1 MIGLFHLEFFRNAF
15 IMGIVLGMLYGI
27 LSFFVVMRKMSFLG
41 AGIAHTAFGGVAL
54 GVLIGVDPFLTS
66 LAFCVASAI
75 LIGKLVRTGKISYDM
90 GIGIFF
96 AFSMALGAIFL
107 AMKKGYAFDLMSYL
121 FGNILGVTLGDVA
134 IALGT
139 LLLFSAFVLLFMK
152 RILFM
157 ILDEEVAE
165 VSGVRTGTLDTC
177 LLVFLAGII
186 VISIKIV
193 GIILVSALVVLP
205 AGFGILVSRDY
216 RRVIPAGM
224 LFAVS
229 VMGGGLVLSYYLDLP
244 AGATIVTL
252 GTLLYFVSL
261 AVAKGAARL

>member
-1 MIGLFHLEFFRNAF
+1 MSELFNLDFFRNAF
-15 IMGIVLGMLYGI
+15 IMSLVLGILFGI
-27 LSFFVVMRKMSFLG
+27 LSFFVVMRKMSFMG

-54 GVLIGVDPFLTS
+54 GVLIGVNPFFTS
-66 LAFCVASAI
+66 LAFCVAAAI
-75 LIGKLVRTGKISYDM
+75 LIGKLVRLGKISYDM

-121 FGNILGVTLGDVA
+121 FGNILGVTRADII
-134 IALGT
+134 IALAT
-139 LLLFSAFVLLFMK
+139 LLLFSAFVLLFMN
-152 RILFM
+152 RVLFM
-157 ILDEEVAE
+157 IVDEEVAK
-165 VSGVRTGTLDTC
+165 VSGVRTGALDTC

-205 AGFGILVSRDY
+205 AGFGLLVSRDY

-224 LFAVS
+224 LFAVT
-229 VMGGGLVLSYYLDLP
+229 VMAGGLVLSYYLDLP
-244 AGATIVTL
+244 TGATIVTA
-252 GTLLYFVSL
+252 GTLLYFISL
-261 AVAKGAARL
+261 GIAKGAARL